1 MKVNIGKY
9 PKRRWW
15 HKFAYWHLGY
25 EPKVKEKI
33 VIEEFDTW
41 SMDHTLAK
49 IILPMLIQLKETK
62 HGSPLID
69 DEDVPHLYKQGTSSN
84 ESAIYDLF
92 ASQYQ
97 DELFWNQ
104 YEERWEYVIGEMIW
118 AFEQKVLDEWQS
130 QYSKGEYDFQW
141 TEVENGMSEMTAGPN
156 HTFEVDDKGIK
167 AHQERMTNGFRLF
180 GKYYEG
186 LWD

>member
-9 PKRRWW
+9 PRHRWYHNFVFW
-15 HKFAYWHLGY
+15 HFGY
-25 EPKVKEKI
+25 EAKVKEKI

-62 HGSPLID
+62 HGAPFVEM
-69 DEDVPHLYKQGTSSN
+69 EDVPELLRWDMKDERHYNTKG
-84 ESAIYDLF
+84 EVDE
-92 ASQYQ
+92 QY
-97 DELFWNQ
+97 F
-104 YEERWEYVIGEMIW
+104 ERWEYVISEMIW
-118 AFEQKVLDEWQS
+118 AFEQKNSDDWTE
-130 QYSKGEYDFQW
+130 QYTKGEHDIQW
-141 TEVENGMSEMTAGPN
+141 IELEDGMSEMTKGPN
-156 HTFEVDDKGIK
+156 DTFESDDEGVE
-167 AHQERMTNGFRLF
+167 AHQKRITNGFRLF